1 MNEPRGLTAENMM
14 RIFPA
19 ALSKDKGAHTM
30 GEGTAELLAAHARGL
45 DRCGI
50 YNRIDLLPE
59 ELLDLLAADLKVDWY
74 DADYTLEEK
83 RRTIKGCFRVHRMKG
98 TRAAVEEGLRAI
110 YPDTVAERW
119 WECGGEPYHFRLLI
133 NSTMEDVA
141 KAKQAKVL
149 ERLEY
154 YKSLRDI
161 LDQIEYRDAGTAA
174 EAYGA
179 AACVGCELTDGAV
192 AVRY

>member
-1 MNEPRGLTAENMM
+1 MNKPGGLTAENMM
-14 RIFPA
+14 RLFPA
-19 ALSKDKGAHTM
+19 ALFKDKATRAM
-30 GEGTAELLAAHARGL
+30 GEGTAELLTAHADEL

-59 ELLDLLAADLKVDWY
+59 ELLDLLAGDLKVDWY

-83 RRTIKGCFRVHRMKG
+83 RRTIKGSFRVHRLKG
-98 TRAAVEEGLRAI
+98 MRAAVVEGLRAVF
-110 YPDTVAERW
+110 PDTVAERW
-119 WECGGEPYHFRLLI
+119 WEYGGEPYHFRLLI
-133 NSTMEDVA
+133 NATDVDR
-141 KAKQAKVL
+141 AKQVKVL

-154 YKSLRDI
+154 YKSLRDVM
-161 LDQIEYRDAGTAA
+161 DDIEYRDAGAVAA
-174 EAYGA
+174 AYVA